1 MASGEKVRMARLKV
15 GVIGAGLVGQV
26 EHVPNL
32 AALPEL
38 FDLTGVADP
47 SPAVR
52 ERLAGR
58 YGIAAFAAAEAL
70 LDRPLDAV
78 VVASPDALHPAH
90 VAAAL
95 ERGLHVFC
103 EKPLCFAVE
112 DVRRLDALAAARGL
126 VLQVGYMKRFDP
138 SYEALLALLP
148 EPRGAL
154 RQIAVEVTDPGPLPF
169 TRQHAWRAGADVPA
183 GLGDAL
189 RAAEAEQVARA
200 VPVALDPLGYRGFTG
215 PYASS
220 LVHDVNA
227 VHGMLDVLGIGDGE
241 IVAAAVFAGGR
252 GGQAAVRLNGG
263 EALWTMS
270 HLTVPGLPHY
280 SERITLT
287 FEDAALE
294 LEFPSPYLNHQP
306 TRLILRRGNGATLEA
321 REIRAGYAEA
331 FVEELRGFHAAVS
344 EGAPVRNTARA
355 AARDMALVA
364 GIAARDAEMRRRGT

>member
-1 MASGEKVRMARLKV
+1 MTRLRV

-32 AALPEL
+32 AALGDL
-38 FDLTGVADP
+38 FDLVGVADP
-47 SPAVR
+47 SAAVR
-52 ERLAGR
+52 AHLADG
-58 YGIAAFAAAEAL
+58 YGVAGFAEAEAL
-70 LDRPLDAV
+70 LERPLDAV
-78 VVASPDALHPAH
+78 VVASPDPLHPAH
-90 VAAAL
+90 IAAGL

-103 EKPLCFAVE
+103 EKPLCYAVE
-112 DVRRLDALAAARGL
+112 DILRLDTLAAGRGL
-126 VLQVGYMKRFDP
+126 VLQAGYMKRFDP
-138 SYEALLALLP
+138 SYEALLGLLA

-154 RQIAVEVTDPGPLPF
+154 RQIAVEVTDPGALPF
-169 TRQHAWRAGADVPA
+169 TRHHAWRSGADVPA
-183 GLGDAL
+183 ELGEAV
-189 RAAEAEQVARA
+189 AAARAEQVARA
-200 VPVALDPLGYRGFTG
+200 VPVALDALGFRGFCG

-252 GGQAAVRLNGG
+252 GGQGAVRLNGG

-270 HLTVPGLPHY
+270 HLTVPDLPHY

-306 TRLILRRGNGATLEA
+306 TRLTVRQGEGARLEA
-321 REIRAGYAEA
+321 REIRAGYGEA
-331 FVEELRGFHAAVS
+331 FVEELRGFHRAVT
-344 EGAPVRNTARA
+344 EGEPVRNSARA

-364 GIAARDAEMRRRGT
+364 GLAARDAEMRKGQAG